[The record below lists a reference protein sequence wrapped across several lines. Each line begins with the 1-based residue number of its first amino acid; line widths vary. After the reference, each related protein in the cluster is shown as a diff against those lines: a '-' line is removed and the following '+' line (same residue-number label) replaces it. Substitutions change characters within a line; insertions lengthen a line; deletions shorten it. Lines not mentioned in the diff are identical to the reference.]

1 MRRVPLPLFLL
12 GIIAALVAAPLPA
25 QGKHKEVKRPELPAD
40 ADTNDA
46 ATYMRYGIDQLDR
59 DPNKAAAAFYWATRI
74 DPAMSEAFYA
84 RRIAYL
90 LADHSRLVSY
100 LQRSGKTVR
109 SPEVR
114 RIDSLQI
121 RALALNPFLYRRFDR
136 RLLTEYL
143 FELGRRQGVDA
154 VEMNAF
160 LLESRRQMGPW
171 MSAWFAYCDSRFP
184 VALEEYEKAMKE
196 DKDAASGAHAERGRI
211 FYILGNYDSALTEMT
226 AAIDGMRKKDDKDL
240 VFEYDSKAVYEQ
252 SIGMIEEQLGK
263 PDAAREAYGRAL
275 SEDLSYYPAHQR
287 LAELALAKGDTAT
300 ALSEMEVAVQLEG
313 NDPAMRSEYGAL
325 LIAASNDTL
334 AEAQFRKAI
343 ELEPYYAASYQFLA
357 RILDAR
363 GLPDKAIPEYEA
375 FLARASQ
382 REPMVGWVRDRVLKL
397 RAATQNATRSTP

>member
-1 MRRVPLPLFLL
+1 MRRVSLASICFA
-12 GIIAALVAAPLPA
+12 AALVAAPLSA
-25 QGKHKEVKRPELPAD
+25 QDVHKVVKRPELPAG

-46 ATYMRYGIDQLDR
+46 VTYMRYGIDQLDH

-74 DPAMSEAFYA
+74 DPTMSEAFYA

-100 LQRSGKTVR
+100 LERSGKTVR

-136 RLLTEYL
+136 RLLTDYL
-143 FELGRRQGVDA
+143 FELGRRNGVDA
-154 VEMNAF
+154 AEMNAYI
-160 LLESRRQMGPW
+160 LESRHHLGPW

-184 VALEEYEKAMKE
+184 VALEQYAKASEE
-196 DKDAASGAHAERGRI
+196 DKDAAYGAHAERGRI
-211 FYILGNYDSALTEMT
+211 FFIIGNYDSALTEMT

-240 VFEYDSKAVYEQ
+240 VFVYDSKAVYEE
-252 SIGMIEEQLGK
+252 SIGLIEEHLGK

-300 ALSEMEVAVQLEG
+300 ALSEMDLAVQLAGSE
-313 NDPAMRSEYGAL
+313 PAMRYEYGAL
-325 LIAASNDTL
+325 LIAAGKDTL

-343 ELEPYYAASYQFLA
+343 ELEPYYAAPYQYLA

-363 GLPDKAIPEYEA
+363 GRPDEAIPQYEA
-375 FLARASQ
+375 FLARAPK
-382 REPMVGWVRDRVLKL
+382 REPFVGWVRDRVLTL
-397 RAATQNATRSTP
+397 RAARSSARSTP